1 MSHDQ
6 KNRTLG
12 IAEHRAM
19 QLEIFKVAR
28 RRIENAGWIS
38 TTGKLKPAKKE
49 AVLEY
54 FVGVADASSILSIT
68 PALVTTGMLFALSFA
83 DDLLSAIRMNIAW
96 LESWHFHDPAING
109 GVAA

>member
-12 IAEHRAM
+12 IAEHHAM
-19 QLEIFKVAR
+19 QLEIFKGAL

-54 FVGVADASSILSIT
+54 FVGVANASRILSIT
-68 PALVTTGMLFALSFA
+68 PPLATTAMLFDLPFA
-83 DDLLSAIRMNIAW
+83 DGLLSAIRMNIAW
-96 LESWHFHDPAING
+96 LENASSNDVLAET
-109 GVAA
+109 AA